1 MELDETAR
9 FELHET
15 LREVLGEARGDTL
28 MSMLPPVEWS
38 DVATKPDVA
47 ALEKRVDDRFAA
59 LEKRV
64 DERFAALEERVEHR
78 LAALEERLTAAFHR
92 EMNRQIWAM
101 AGTLIGLAAVLT
113 ANNVL

>member
-38 DVATKPDVA
+38 DVATKSDVA

-59 LEKRV
+59 L
-64 DERFAALEERVEHR
+64 DERVEHR
-78 LAALEERLTAAFHR
+78 LAALEARLTAAFHR
-92 EMNRQIWAM
+92 EINRQIWAM
-101 AGTLIGLAAVLT
+101 AGTLVGLAAVLT